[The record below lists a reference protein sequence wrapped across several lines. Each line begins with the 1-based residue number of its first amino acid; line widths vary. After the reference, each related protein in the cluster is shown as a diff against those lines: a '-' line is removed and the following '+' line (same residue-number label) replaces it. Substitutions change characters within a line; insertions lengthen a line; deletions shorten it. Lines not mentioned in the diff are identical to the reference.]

1 MLEIP
6 RKIFDEILT
15 HLKAEYPLEGCGVL
29 AGKAGRVE
37 RLIKLTN
44 TKKSPVSFLADPL
57 EQLKM
62 LRDVEEDGLELLAIY
77 HSHPYTEPYPSEED
91 VEKAFYPDSLN
102 LIVSLLD
109 VNNPVVRIYRIL
121 DREIIKDKFSIP

>member
-6 RKIFDEILT
+6 RKIFEELLE

-29 AGKAGRVE
+29 AGKPGRVE

-44 TKKSPVSFLADPL
+44 TKKSPVAFLADPL
-57 EQLKM
+57 EQLRM
-62 LRDVEEDGLELLAIY
+62 LREIEDEGLEILAIY
-77 HSHPYTEPYPSEED
+77 HSHPHTEPYPSEED

-109 VNNPVVRIYRIL
+109 MNNPVVRIYRIL
-121 DREIIKDKFSIP
+121 DREIIEDKFSIP